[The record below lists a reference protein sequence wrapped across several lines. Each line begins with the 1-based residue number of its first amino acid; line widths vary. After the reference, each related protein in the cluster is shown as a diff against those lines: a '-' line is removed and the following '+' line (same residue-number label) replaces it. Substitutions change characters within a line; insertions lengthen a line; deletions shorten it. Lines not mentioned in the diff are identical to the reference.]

1 MSLNHWENG
10 LTAALHPEKDRRWP
24 LPAIPQSVSFVL
36 PLLIFMAVFFYW
48 PLTEVLLMSV
58 TEPEFGLGNYRKLF
72 ESSIIQQILFTTLR
86 VTILTTAL
94 SVGVGY
100 LLAYAIVHARG
111 GLAQNL
117 LLVCIVAPFW
127 MSIIIRA
134 FAWLIIL
141 RGNGIV
147 NESLMAMGL
156 IDSPLPLSRNEFGVV
171 VGVVHIM
178 VPIAAL
184 TILGNLR
191 GISPSYV
198 KAARSLGAGPW
209 FAFRAV
215 YLPISMPGIIGASMI
230 TFMFTLGLFITPSL
244 LGGGRVVMVAEYI
257 SVKTLVLAQLGE
269 PAMLAVVLMAAVF
282 LLLLSLGRVV
292 NLGGLLSGGRL

>member
-1 MSLNHWENG
+1 MAMPVEGGRRRFRSQG
-10 LTAALHPEKDRRWP
+10 LA
-24 LPAIPQSVSFVL
+24 FVL
-36 PLLIFMAVFFYW
+36 PLVAFLAVFFYW
-48 PLTEVLLMSV
+48 PLAEVLVLSV
-58 TEPEFGLGNYRKLF
+58 TEPDVGLQNYAKLA
-72 ESSIIQQILFTTLR
+72 SSKVIHQILLTTLR
-86 VTILTTAL
+86 VTLVTTVL
-94 SVGVGY
+94 SVAIGY
-100 LLAYAIVHARG
+100 LIAYAIVHAHSRSTRS
-111 GLAQNL
+111 L
-117 LLVCIVAPFW
+117 LLLCVVVPFW

-134 FAWLIIL
+134 FAWLIML

-147 NESLMAMGL
+147 NDALIAAGL
-156 IDSPLPLSRNEFGVV
+156 IDAPLPLSRNEFGVV

-184 TILGNLR
+184 TILANLR

-209 FAFRAV
+209 FAFRTV
-215 YLPISMPGIIGASMI
+215 YFPISLPGLIGGSMI
-230 TFMFTLGLFITPSL
+230 TFMFTLGFFITPAL

-282 LLLLSLGRVV
+282 LLLLTLGRVT
-292 NLGGLLSGGRL
+292 NLRGLLSGGRA